1 MKYIKRV
8 LNILLLPF
16 KFLLKA
22 MAIICFILLATVHV
36 SIFLLSSIPILI
48 LQLIEWLTVCPI
60 YYIVTGKKYHEKYN
74 KICDMIFDLIFLD
87 RPYYIKENEPKHA
100 SYSEHLVYGKD
111 SDYYDNDIYT
121 RLWKKIMKISLKL
134 KYE

>member
-1 MKYIKRV
+1 MEYIKRI
-8 LNILLLPF
+8 LNILLLLF

-36 SIFLLSSIPILI
+36 SIFLVSSLPILI

-74 KICDMIFDLIFLD
+74 KICDMIVDLLFLD
-87 RPYYIKENEPKHA
+87 RPYYIKDNEPKHA
-100 SYSEHLVYGKD
+100 SYTEHLVYGKD
-111 SDYYDNDIYT
+111 SDYYDNDFYT
-121 RLWKKIMKISLKL
+121 RLWRKIMKINLNLDYK
-134 KYE
+134 

>member
-1 MKYIKRV
+1 MEYIKRA

-22 MAIICFILLATVHV
+22 MAIICFILLV
-36 SIFLLSSIPILI
+36 SMHFSIILLSAIPIFT

-74 KICDMIFDLIFLD
+74 KICDMIFVLLLLD
-87 RPYYIKENEPKHA
+87 RPYYIKDNEPKHA
-100 SYSEHLVYGKD
+100 SYTEHLVYGKD
-111 SDYYDNDIYT
+111 SDYYDNDFYT
-121 RLWKKIMKISLKL
+121 RLWRKIIKISINL

>member
-1 MKYIKRV
+1 MEYIKRA

-22 MAIICFILLATVHV
+22 MAIICFILLATMHV
-36 SIFLLSSIPILI
+36 SIFLVSVLPILI
-48 LQLIEWLTVCPI
+48 LQLIELLTVCPI

-74 KICDMIFDLIFLD
+74 SISNMAIDVILFY
-87 RPYYIKENEPKHA
+87 RPYYIKSNEPKHA
-100 SYSEHLVYGKD
+100 SYTEHMIYGKD
-111 SDYYDNDIYT
+111 NDYYDDDFYT
-121 RLWKKIMKISLKL
+121 RLWRKIMKISLKL

>member
-1 MKYIKRV
+1 MKYINR
-8 LNILLLPF
+8 LFNILLLPF
-16 KFLLKA
+16 KFLLKSL
-22 MAIICFILLATVHV
+22 AIICFILLVTVHV

-74 KICDMIFDLIFLD
+74 KICDMIFDLLSLD
-87 RPYYIKENEPKHA
+87 RPYYIKDNEPKHA
-100 SYSEHLVYGKD
+100 SYTEHIIYGKD
-111 SDYYDNDIYT
+111 SDYYDNDFYT
-121 RLWKKIMKISLKL
+121 RLWRKIMKISLKL

>member
-1 MKYIKRV
+1 MKYINR
-8 LNILLLPF
+8 LFNILLLPF

-22 MAIICFILLATVHV
+22 LAIICFILLVTVHV

-74 KICDMIFDLIFLD
+74 KICDMIFDLLFLD
-87 RPYYIKENEPKHA
+87 RPYYIKDNEPKHA
-100 SYSEHLVYGKD
+100 SYTEHMIYGKD
-111 SDYYDNDIYT
+111 SDYYDNDFYT
-121 RLWKKIMKISLKL
+121 RLWRKIMKINLNL
-134 KYE
+134 YYE

>member
-1 MKYIKRV
+1 MKYINR
-8 LNILLLPF
+8 LFNTLLLPF

-22 MAIICFILLATVHV
+22 MAIICFILLVTVHF

-74 KICDMIFDLIFLD
+74 KICDMIFDLLSLD
-87 RPYYIKENEPKHA
+87 KPYYIKSNEPKHA
-100 SYSEHLVYGKD
+100 SYAEHMIYGKD
-111 SDYYDNDIYT
+111 SDYYDNDFYT
-121 RLWKKIMKISLKL
+121 RLWRKIMKISLKL

>member
-1 MKYIKRV
+1 MEYIKRI

-22 MAIICFILLATVHV
+22 MAIICFILLVTVHA
-36 SIFLLSSIPILI
+36 SIFFVSTLPILI

-74 KICDMIFDLIFLD
+74 KICDMIFDLLFLD
-87 RPYYIKENEPKHA
+87 RPYYIKDNEPKHA
-100 SYSEHLVYGKD
+100 SYTEHMIYGKD
-111 SDYYDNDIYT
+111 SDYYDNDFYT
-121 RLWKKIMKISLKL
+121 RLWRKIMKINLNLDYK
-134 KYE
+134 

>member
-1 MKYIKRV
+1 MKYVKRI
-8 LNILLLPF
+8 LNILLLPLKCLF
-16 KFLLKA
+16 KVLAVLCFFTL
-22 MAIICFILLATVHV
+22 CFIHFCAFGV
-36 SIFLLSSIPILI
+36 SVLPIFI

-60 YYIVTGKKYHEKYN
+60 YYIVTGKKYYEKYN
-74 KICDMIFDLIFLD
+74 KICDMIFDLLFLD

-111 SDYYDNDIYT
+111 SDYYDNDFYT

>member
-1 MKYIKRV
+1 MEYIKRI

-22 MAIICFILLATVHV
+22 MAIICFILLVTVHA
-36 SIFLLSSIPILI
+36 SIFFVSTLPILI

-74 KICDMIFDLIFLD
+74 KICDMIFDLLSLD
-87 RPYYIKENEPKHA
+87 RPYYIKDNEPKHA
-100 SYSEHLVYGKD
+100 SYTEHMIYGKD
-111 SDYYDNDIYT
+111 SDYYYNDFYT
-121 RLWKKIMKISLKL
+121 RLWRKIMKINLNLDYK
-134 KYE
+134 

>member
-22 MAIICFILLATVHV
+22 MAIICFILLASVHF
-36 SIFLLSSIPILI
+36 SIFLLSSIPIFI
-48 LQLIEWLTVCPI
+48 LQIIEWLTVCPI
-60 YYIVTGKKYHEKYN
+60 YYIVTGKKYYEKYN
-74 KICDMIFDLIFLD
+74 SISSMVFDVILLC
-87 RPYYIKENEPKHA
+87 RPYYIKSNEPKHA
-100 SYSEHLVYGKD
+100 SYSEHLIYGKD

-121 RLWKKIMKISLKL
+121 RLWRKIMEIDLKL